1 MKYKTVQDLVAIS
14 QYSASVQAHIQVTVE
29 VVQVVS
35 LVIHQ
40 LIVMFHQLV
49 RQHQFIQAMLL
60 GTNVQVQV
68 VYQLGF
74 VLL

>member
-1 MKYKTVQDLVAIS
+1 MKYKTVQLFVAIS
-14 QYSASVQAHIQVTVE
+14 QYSASVQAHTQVTVE

-40 LIVMFHQLV
+40 LIVMFPQLVKQHQL
-49 RQHQFIQAMLL
+49 IQAILL
-60 GTNVQVQV
+60 GTNVQVQL
-68 VYQLGF
+68 VYPLGF